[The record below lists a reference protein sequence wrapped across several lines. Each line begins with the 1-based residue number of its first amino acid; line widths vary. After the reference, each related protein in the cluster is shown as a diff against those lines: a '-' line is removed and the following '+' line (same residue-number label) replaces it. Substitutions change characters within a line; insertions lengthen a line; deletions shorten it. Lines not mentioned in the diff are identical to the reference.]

1 MRVDGLVLPAETE
14 EEIVVAMLLCCHVR
28 KLNAFV
34 DSLGPFCLGRGSF
47 RVGQL
52 STGSSAQQHGSD
64 VIQEAIE
71 SPGVS

>member
-1 MRVDGLVLPAETE
+1 MNF
-14 EEIVVAMLLCCHVR
+14 VVAMLLCCHVK
-28 KLNAFV
+28 KLNAFA
-34 DSLGPFCLGRGSF
+34 DSLGPFCIGRGSF

-64 VIQEAIE
+64 EIKEATE